1 MPGRFNPAGR
11 GAAQRDYWLLAQHGT
26 DPRTAELPYGTDP
39 AILTAAGPSTL
50 REHLDSAQPLGRA
63 LLDDLLNEAQADTV
77 DLAVALIAAQPPQAW
92 PAQASLAGQ
101 RLGIDATQL
110 THQLV
115 AQVQTWN
122 SDPAGAAASAID
134 EFAQRPTAPQA
145 PPPAPWVSLADRVDP
160 RLTSEP
166 DWLALAHMLTAVQD
180 NGADPVRLVH
190 QAMAEGPLGN
200 MPAQDLRYRLVALHQ
215 LPATPYSEPEPT
227 RQRPNPQQ
235 DSHQPSAP
243 DRLRPSGPSR

>member
-1 MPGRFNPAGR
+1 M
-11 GAAQRDYWLLAQHGT
+11 
-26 DPRTAELPYGTDP
+26 
-39 AILTAAGPSTL
+39 
-50 REHLDSAQPLGRA
+50 DSAQPLGRA
-63 LLDDLLNEAQADTV
+63 LLDDLLTEARADTV

-92 PAQASLAGQ
+92 PAQASLASQ

-122 SDPAGAAASAID
+122 SDPARAAANAIA
-134 EFAQRPTAPQA
+134 EFAQRPTATQA
-145 PPPAPWVSLADRVDP
+145 PPPPPWVSLADRVDP

-166 DWLALAHMLTAVQD
+166 DWPALAHMLTAIHD

-190 QAMAEGPLGN
+190 QAMAEGPLDN

-215 LPATPYSEPEPT
+215 LPATPYNEPEPT
-227 RQRPNPQQ
+227 RHTAQPAAGQPPACRARSTTPVGTKPLGKSRCVPSLTPDPDGSTPNRGT
-235 DSHQPSAP
+235 AKAA
-243 DRLRPSGPSR
+243 RLTDMPMAAWPVEPLGRRF